1 MISDDDYLQTP
12 GDYLHRLP
20 PPSWRPPAGKVLA
33 HNHVYPVADR
43 PGSRGS
49 RCWLQPPGA
58 EPQLEPCGCGWA
70 PELGPHYRVR
80 LPRG

>member
-1 MISDDDYLQTP
+1 MIMTP

-20 PPSWRPPAGKVLA
+20 PPSWRPPAGKVLV
-33 HNHVYPVADR
+33 HNHVYPVARR

-49 RCWLQPPGA
+49 
-58 EPQLEPCGCGWA
+58 
-70 PELGPHYRVR
+70 PHYRVR